1 MLQVFYQ
8 ILPLSGTGKLY
19 PFHRRTRYQHICHSN
34 KSSKLR
40 TDAASGWVK
49 CPLQLWVCGD
59 TLWPMDPDHMKPVS
73 ANNVLEA
80 SKPAASCAHLV
91 QGSVT
96 AEHLTTFWPPKK
108 LSWVNSILIWQQRWH
123 SSSLFPLVSMPPP
136 TLSLPCLLSLLW
148 HSGASETVSNKPP
161 FTLSASC
168 RCDPAWPRSC
178 QPTAPQRI
186 SSHKLADPWTHPCT
200 LAWSLQ

>member
-108 LSWVNSILIWQQRWH
+108 LS
-123 SSSLFPLVSMPPP
+123 
-136 TLSLPCLLSLLW
+136 
-148 HSGASETVSNKPP
+148 
-161 FTLSASC
+161 
-168 RCDPAWPRSC
+168 
-178 QPTAPQRI
+178 
-186 SSHKLADPWTHPCT
+186 
-200 LAWSLQ
+200 